1 MKCVC
6 VLQNERQQ
14 KLQQMARQL
23 IAETKQKSTDN
34 SPSKKYESPQI
45 SPIKKLGY
53 TIGFDNFS
61 KISPS
66 HRIFEKNGNGSP
78 LNAFN
83 VGDKISPKIE
93 KRGLVSCYIFF
104 YSFYFLEVKGF

>member
-1 MKCVC
+1 
-6 VLQNERQQ
+6 
-14 KLQQMARQL
+14 MARQL
-23 IAETKQKSTDN
+23 IAETRQKSVEN

-53 TIGFDNFS
+53 TINDFDNFS

-66 HRIFEKNGNGSP
+66 HRMIEKNGNGSP
-78 LNAFN
+78 LKSFN

-93 KRGLVSCYIFF
+93 KRAMVSFF
-104 YSFYFLEVKGF
+104 F